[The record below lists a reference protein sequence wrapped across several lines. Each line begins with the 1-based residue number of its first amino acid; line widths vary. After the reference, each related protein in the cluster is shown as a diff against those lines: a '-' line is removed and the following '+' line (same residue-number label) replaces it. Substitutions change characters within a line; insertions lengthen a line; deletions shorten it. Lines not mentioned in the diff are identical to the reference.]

1 MACRINPDSRS
12 RRRCKFRSSGMRAL
26 VLRLCAAEACGKG
39 LVTTT
44 VKDMGRATVLEVMVL
59 EVTVQDMAELVEALD
74 PPMLREDTAAMVPL
88 VLLMVMDIPEVQ
100 VAAAAPLVDLLVAP
114 ALAWASCSQA

>member
-12 RRRCKFRSSGMRAL
+12 RRRCKFLSSGMRVM
-26 VLRLCAAEACGKG
+26 VLRRFSAEACGRG

-44 VKDMGRATVLEVMVL
+44 VKGMDKDRVTVLEVM
-59 EVTVQDMAELVEALD
+59 VQDMAELVEALD

-114 ALAWASCSQA
+114 VSAWASCSQA

>member
-12 RRRCKFRSSGMRAL
+12 RRRCKFRTSGMRVL
-26 VLRLCAAEACGKG
+26 VLRRFSAEACGRG

-44 VKDMGRATVLEVMVL
+44 VKGMDKDRVTVLEVMVR
-59 EVTVQDMAELVEALD
+59 DMAELVEALD

-88 VLLMVMDIPEVQ
+88 VLFVVMGILEAQ
-100 VAAAAPLVDLLVAP
+100 AAAAAPLVDLLVAP
-114 ALAWASCSQA
+114 VSAWASCSQA